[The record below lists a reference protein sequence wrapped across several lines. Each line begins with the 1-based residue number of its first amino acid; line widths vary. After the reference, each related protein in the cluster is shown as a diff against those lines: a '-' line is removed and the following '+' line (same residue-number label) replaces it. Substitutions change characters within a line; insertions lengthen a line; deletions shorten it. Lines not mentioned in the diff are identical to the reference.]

1 MKFHA
6 PLTTVA
12 VPISTPLLIIWIVLP
27 VTPVPLSV
35 GVASLVTCPGVKLPN
50 APPATLSLTVFS
62 TGTAGGVMSMTTVY
76 ALDAM
81 LTLPCGSVALT
92 VKVCEPSL
100 RAAVGVNVHA
110 PLLLAVAV
118 PICVAPSKMAMMLLA
133 SAVPESVGVV
143 SLVTPLVGIFSIVP
157 TLSSA
162 PTITGV
168 VEIVSTTIVNAGES
182 PL

>member
-1 MKFHA
+1 
-6 PLTTVA
+6 
-12 VPISTPLLIIWIVLP
+12 
-27 VTPVPLSV
+27 
-35 GVASLVTCPGVKLPN
+35 
-50 APPATLSLTVFS
+50 
-62 TGTAGGVMSMTTVY
+62 MSMTTVY

-143 SLVTPLVGIFSIVP
+143 SLVTPLVGIFFYCTDVIFRADNHWGGGDRIDHNSECRRVAALI
-157 TLSSA
+157 A
-162 PTITGV
+162 RRIGG
-168 VEIVSTTIVNAGES
+168 ADR
-182 PL
+182 